1 MIMIYNFSIINN
13 FNKRYIRYYLISYIL
28 EFYVI
33 HMHPED
39 LNSIWFCEDCQSS
52 FFFNSDAEDH
62 KEKTR
67 HNKMRKFSAVS
78 GGTISK

>member
-1 MIMIYNFSIINN
+1 MIYNFSLINN
-13 FNKRYIRYYLISYIL
+13 FNKRYVRYYLISYIL

-62 KEKTR
+62 KEKTG
-67 HNKMRKFSAVS
+67 HKKMRKFSAIS
-78 GGTISK
+78 GGTIQK

>member
-1 MIMIYNFSIINN
+1 M
-13 FNKRYIRYYLISYIL
+13 RYYLISYISEL
-28 EFYVI
+28 YVV

-62 KEKTR
+62 KEKAGHT
-67 HNKMRKFSAVS
+67 KMRKFSAVP
-78 GGTISK
+78 GGTIQK

>member
-1 MIMIYNFSIINN
+1 M
-13 FNKRYIRYYLISYIL
+13 RYYLISYISGL
-28 EFYVI
+28 YVV

-62 KEKTR
+62 KEKTG
-67 HNKMRKFSAVS
+67 HNKMRKFSAVP
-78 GGTISK
+78 GGTIQK